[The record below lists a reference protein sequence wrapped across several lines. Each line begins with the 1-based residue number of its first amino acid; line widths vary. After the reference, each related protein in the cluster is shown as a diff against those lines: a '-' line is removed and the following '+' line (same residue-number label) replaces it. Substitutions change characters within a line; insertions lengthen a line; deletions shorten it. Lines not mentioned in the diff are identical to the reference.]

1 MLYHRVLVTGANG
14 LVGQAVVR
22 RFTAVPEIDVLATS
36 REDHPRFQ
44 TANCGYVPLDLTD
57 TEAVRNVF
65 MDFAPRSVINCAA
78 IAKVEACEADREAC
92 WAVNVEAVETLASAC
107 RAHGTRL
114 IQVSTDF
121 VFDGETPPYAEDE
134 YPAPVNY
141 YGRSKLAA
149 ENAVRGAGLHRWAVA
164 RTALVYG
171 AGEDL
176 RRRNIAVWLC
186 SALKAGETVRVVTDL
201 IRTPTFVDDLAD
213 GLLRIE
219 WRGKSGL
226 YHLAGRETMTVFDFA
241 RRLAVHFGFDPELV
255 QPITAEALHPGHP
268 RPRATPLLILRAES
282 ELGYKPRPLDAALDR
297 LGTTL
302 GIPVPNKK
310 TATR

>member
-22 RFTAVPEIDVLATS
+22 RFAAVPEIDVLATS

-57 TEAVRNVF
+57 AQAIRDVF
-65 MDFAPRSVINCAA
+65 VDFAPRSVINCAA
-78 IAKVEACEADREAC
+78 LAKVEACDADREAC

-121 VFDGETPPYAEDE
+121 VFDGETPPYAEDD
-134 YPAPVNY
+134 YPAPINF

-164 RTALVYG
+164 RTALVFG
-171 AGEDL
+171 PGTDL
-176 RRRNIAVWLC
+176 RRRNLALWLC
-186 SALKAGETVRVVTDL
+186 SALEAGETVRVVTDL
-201 IRTPTFVDDLAD
+201 IRTPTYVDDLAD

-226 YHLAGRETMTVFDFA
+226 YHLAGRETMTVFEFA
-241 RRLAVHFGFDPELV
+241 RRLAKHFGFDPDLV
-255 QPITAEALHPGHP
+255 QPITAEELHPTHP
-268 RPRATPLLILRAES
+268 RPPATPLLILRAET
-282 ELGYKPRPLDAALDR
+282 ELGYKPRPLSAAFDH
-297 LGTTL
+297 LGKQL
-302 GIPVPNKK
+302 GLPVPS
-310 TATR
+310 R

>member
-22 RFTAVPEIDVLATS
+22 RFASVPEVDVLATS
-36 REDHPRFQ
+36 REDLPRFD
-44 TANCGYVPLDLTD
+44 TGNCGYVPLDLTD
-57 TEAVRNVF
+57 AQAIRDVF

-78 IAKVEACEADREAC
+78 MAKVEACATDKEAC

-121 VFDGETPPYAEDE
+121 VFDGEQPPYAEDD
-134 YPAPVNY
+134 YPAPVNF

-164 RTALVYG
+164 RTALVFG
-171 AGEDL
+171 TGDDL
-176 RRRNIAVWLC
+176 RRRNLATWLC
-186 SALKAGETVRVVTDL
+186 AALEVGEPVRVVTDL

-219 WRGKSGL
+219 WQGKAGI
-226 YHLAGRETMTVFDFA
+226 YHLAGRETMSVYDFA
-241 RRLAVHFGFDPELV
+241 QRLARHFGFDASLIA
-255 QPITAEALHPGHP
+255 PITADELHPEHP
-268 RPRATPLLILRAES
+268 RPTATPLLILRAET
-282 ELGYKPRPLDAALDR
+282 ELGYKPRTLTAAFDH
-297 LGTTL
+297 LGRAL
-302 GIPVPNKK
+302 GLPVS
-310 TATR
+310 AR

>member
-22 RFTAVPEIDVLATS
+22 RFAAVPEIDVLATS

-44 TANCGYVPLDLTD
+44 AANCGYVPLDLTD
-57 TEAVRNVF
+57 ARAVRDVF

-78 IAKVEACEADREAC
+78 MAKVEACDADREGC

-114 IQVSTDF
+114 VQVSTDF
-121 VFDGETPPYAEDE
+121 VFDGEMPPYAEDD
-134 YPAPVNY
+134 YPAPVNF

-164 RTALVYG
+164 RTALVFG
-171 AGEDL
+171 PGHDL
-176 RRRNIAVWLC
+176 RRRNLALWLC
-186 SALKAGETVRVVTDL
+186 AALEAGETVRVVTDL
-201 IRTPTFVDDLAD
+201 VRTPTYVDDLAD

-219 WRGKSGL
+219 WRGKSGI
-226 YHLAGRETMTVFDFA
+226 YHLAGRETMTVFAFA
-241 RRLAVHFGFDPELV
+241 RRLAKHFGFDPGLV
-255 QPITAEALHPGHP
+255 RPITAEVLHPEHP
-268 RPRATPLLILRAES
+268 RPTATPLLILRAET
-282 ELGYKPRPLDAALDR
+282 ELGYKPRPLRAAFDD
-297 LGTTL
+297 LGKAL
-302 GIPVPNKK
+302 GLPV
-310 TATR
+310 ATR